1 MAQRT
6 LALPYRRRAALALKG
21 QLFFVFVIAI
31 LLWTVL
37 IPLAQLILSSFRD
50 AYPGESGPWTLAKY
64 AAVYATPLTYK
75 MLFNTFVLAA
85 GDTLITLSL
94 ALVFA
99 WLVERTDLPYKNL
112 AWTLILIPMAMPG
125 VLFSMAWVLLLS
137 PNTGIIN
144 VWLRSL
150 LEIVGVQ
157 LERGPINVFSLGGM
171 IFLEGIRGLT
181 SLFLILVSAFRM
193 MDPALEEAARVAG
206 MSGWKTVRHVTL
218 PVLTPAILLA
228 GIYSFMSSLDSFEI
242 PAVIGLPA
250 RIFVLSTLIFFTA
263 RQAAPIDYGLSAAY
277 ASLFLIITVAL
288 VYIYHRI
295 VRRTESYTTVT
306 GKGYRPRQIALGKWR
321 YAALGTFC
329 LYFLLT
335 VGAPL
340 LVLIWSS
347 LLPRYVPPSFE
358 ALSRVSLQNYY
369 ALLDDEAALRAL
381 FNTAKLM
388 LMTATLTMALAL
400 FISWIIVRSRAAG
413 RWLLDAIA
421 FIPHAI
427 PGIVIGLALIFLY
440 LQPPFSYIPIYG
452 TLWIVALGLMTQ
464 YLAYA
469 TRVTNAAI
477 IQIHKELEDAARIC
491 GLSRARAI
499 LWVTAPLV
507 MPALVGGWIWVAIH
521 SIRAFSTPLILAGR
535 YNEVIAVRL
544 WEYWDHGE
552 LTTAT
557 ALGVLFVVVLA
568 AITFAGRKLML
579 RFLPSA

>member
-1 MAQRT
+1 MAQQTLAIPFHQRVT
-6 LALPYRRRAALALKG
+6 LALRGR
-21 QLFFVFVIAI
+21 LFFIIIIAI

-37 IPLAQLILSSFRD
+37 IPLGQLVINSFREG
-50 AYPGESGPWTLAKY
+50 YPGEPGAWTLSKY

-75 MLFNTFVLAA
+75 MLLNTFILAL

-94 ALVFA
+94 AVLFA
-99 WLVERTDLPYKNL
+99 WLIERTNMPYKNL

-125 VLFSMAWVLLLS
+125 VLFSMSWVLLLS

-150 LEIVGVQ
+150 LELVGVH
-157 LERGPINVFSLGGM
+157 LERGPINIFSLGGM
-171 IFLEGIRGLT
+171 IFLEGVRGLT
-181 SLFLILVSAFRM
+181 SLFLILISAFRM

-242 PAVIGLPA
+242 PAVVGLPA

-277 ASLFLIITVAL
+277 ASLFLIITVVL
-288 VYIYHRI
+288 VYVYHRV
-295 VRRTESYTTVT
+295 VRRSENYTTVT
-306 GKGYRPRQIALGKWR
+306 GKGYRPRQISLGRWR
-321 YAALGTFC
+321 YAALGIFC
-329 LYFLLT
+329 VYFLLT
-335 VGAPL
+335 IGAPL

-347 LLPRYVPPSFE
+347 LLPRYAPPSIE
-358 ALSRVSLQNYY
+358 ALSRVSLKNYR
-369 ALLDDEAALRAL
+369 ALLEDDAALRAL

-388 LMTATLTMALAL
+388 LLTASLTMFLAL
-400 FISWIIVRSRAAG
+400 FISWLVVRSRAAG
-413 RWLLDAIA
+413 TWILDAIA

-477 IQIHKELEDAARIC
+477 IQIHQELEDAARIC
-491 GLSRARAI
+491 GLTRTKAI
-499 LWVTAPLV
+499 LWVTVPLV

-535 YNEVIAVRL
+535 YNEVLAVRL

-557 ALGVLFVVVLA
+557 ALGVLFVLVLA

-579 RFLPSA
+579 RFVPGA